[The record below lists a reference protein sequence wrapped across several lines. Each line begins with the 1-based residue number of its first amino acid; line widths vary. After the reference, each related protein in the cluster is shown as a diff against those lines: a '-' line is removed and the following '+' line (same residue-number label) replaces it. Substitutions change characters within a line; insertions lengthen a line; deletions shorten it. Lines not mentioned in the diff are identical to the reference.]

1 MIKKALVVDNEQI
14 TTEIIAEI
22 VKNEGLNVEKAY
34 NGLEAL
40 EKLKE
45 ARFDIVFL
53 DLIMPRI
60 DGGRICRYIKQSTQH
75 AGTKVVIITACAV
88 EAEQRSGKFSPDIL
102 IAKSAVPKMKEN
114 IIKALTLLDSP
125 QQTEGI
131 VMLGREGMQSRT
143 IVKELLFS
151 QSYFESILD
160 SMSEGVIELDTK
172 NIITYVNP
180 AAQDILKK
188 REWDLIGSEF
198 TNVFGSVEKEQTK
211 VILARIYQSSDSI
224 TEESTI
230 KNDNKRDLSLS
241 FKNVIRD
248 NKIIG
253 ATVVINDITEK
264 NLLEKERFLREKL
277 SGVMEMAITAAHELN
292 QPLAVISGNS
302 QLLMKYT
309 DKNSRGKMEKYIN
322 SILEQVDRLAELT
335 KKFSRVVSY
344 KTKAYGQNIKI
355 VDIDKASQYDS
366 KQELKGMW
374 E

>member
-34 NGLEAL
+34 SGLEAL
-40 EKLKE
+40 EKLKKT
-45 ARFDIVFL
+45 RFDIVFL

-75 AGTKVVIITACAV
+75 AGTQVVIITACAV
-88 EAEQRSGKFSPDIL
+88 EAEQKSGRFSPDVL
-102 IAKSAVPKMKEN
+102 IAKSAVPQMKEN
-114 IIKALTLLDSP
+114 IIKALALLDSP
-125 QQTEGI
+125 QQTGET
-131 VMLGREGMQSRT
+131 VMFGREGMQSRT

-180 AAQDILKK
+180 AAQNILKK

-198 TNVFGSVEKEQTK
+198 TKVFGSVETEQAK

-230 KNDNKRDLSLS
+230 KDDNRRDLSLS

-248 NKIIG
+248 GSIIG

-264 NLLEKERFLREKL
+264 TLLEKERFLREKL

-309 DKNSRGKMEKYIN
+309 DKSSGSKMEKYIN

-344 KTKAYGQNIKI
+344 KTKEYGQNIKI

-366 KQELKGMW
+366 KQELKGLW